1 MQKPVKVIKK
11 AELDEVELRR
21 NEQVGEPPIE

>member
-11 AELDEVELRR
+11 AEPDEVELRR